1 MLIAQSKA
9 RMEDWMAA
17 INEQINALFVRENN
31 LSDDDYENQ
40 G

>member
-1 MLIAQSKA
+1 MAQSKA
-9 RMEDWMAA
+9 RMEGWMLA

-31 LSDDDYENQ
+31 ISEEDYEDQ